1 MIAGAREQGKDS
13 AATPEEIDEVAEASI
28 ESVPA
33 SESFPASDPPSWTPV
48 RGPKISTPPVK
59 PARGKKAGQT

>member
-13 AATPEEIDEVAEASI
+13 AATPEEIDEVVEASI
-28 ESVPA
+28 ES
-33 SESFPASDPPSWTPV
+33 FLASDPPSWTPV

-59 PARGKKAGQT
+59 PARGKTAGQT

>member
-1 MIAGAREQGKDS
+1 MIAGAREKAKDS

-28 ESVPA
+28 ES
-33 SESFPASDPPSWTPV
+33 FPASDPPSWTPV
-48 RGPKISTPPVK
+48 RGPKTSTPPLR